1 MKMKNLLVK
10 SIALSFVFTLAAC
23 EKNKTTDNSA
33 LRQETTTPHSMET
46 DPVPTNN
53 NQLHDDMQH
62 EASVPVTNEA
72 GTSDTHTGSATTQQ
86 SP

>member
-1 MKMKNLLVK
+1 MMKNLLVK
-10 SIALSFVFTLAAC
+10 SLALSFVFTLVAC

-46 DPVPTNN
+46 EPATNS

-62 EASVPVTNEA
+62 DASVPVTNED
-72 GTSDTHTGSATTQQ
+72 GTSEAHTGSATTQQ
-86 SP
+86 TP

>member
-1 MKMKNLLVK
+1 MKMKNLLAK

-23 EKNKTTDNSA
+23 EKNKTADNSA

-46 DPVPTNN
+46 EPVPNS

-62 EASVPVTNEA
+62 EASVPVTNQD
-72 GTSDTHTGSATTQQ
+72 GTSDAHTGSATSQQ
-86 SP
+86 TP